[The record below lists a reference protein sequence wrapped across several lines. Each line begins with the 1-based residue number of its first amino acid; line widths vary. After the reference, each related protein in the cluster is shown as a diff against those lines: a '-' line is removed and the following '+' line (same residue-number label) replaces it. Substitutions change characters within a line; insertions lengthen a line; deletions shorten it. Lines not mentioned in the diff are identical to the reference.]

1 MRPCGV
7 VDETYQKDIAII
19 RTWQHWT
26 IFLVALAC
34 LYALP
39 LLGSY
44 YLVSLIN
51 NLSLTII
58 IVLGLQ
64 IVSGYCG
71 QISFG
76 QVAFMAVGSY
86 SSAIL
91 TSRFGLS
98 FFIALPLSGVIAGI
112 IGIIGGAPSL
122 RMKEFYLAIA
132 TLAIHFVLMW
142 LMLHMDFLGANR
154 GLTCAAPSIGSFA
167 FDTDERMYYLIISMM
182 IIMTFGARNLVRSR
196 IGRSFVAIRDNDL
209 AAEVMGINLFYY
221 KLLAF
226 FISCFYAGI
235 AGSLMAHQNLV
246 VHPDQYTLLK
256 AIEYVGMIIVG
267 GMGSIPG
274 VFFGVIFIVGLN
286 EFVMFLTPILAG
298 WMPWLGMAPTASLG
312 VMAFG
317 IVVSLFLLFE
327 PRGVAHRW
335 EIFKASYRL
344 YPFARS
350 I

>member
-7 VDETYQKDIAII
+7 ADETYEKDMAIV

-26 IFLVALAC
+26 ILLCTLAV
-34 LYALP
+34 LYTFP
-39 LLGSY
+39 LYGSY
-44 YLVSLIN
+44 YFISLIN
-51 NLSLTII
+51 YLSRVII

-64 IVSGYCG
+64 LVSGHCG

-76 QVAFMAVGSY
+76 QVAFMAVGAY
-86 SSAIL
+86 GSAIFTTTL
-91 TSRFGLS
+91 DIPFLL
-98 FFIALPLSGVIAGI
+98 ALPLSGLLAGT

-122 RMKEFYLAIA
+122 RIKGFYLSIA

-142 LMLHMDFLGANR
+142 LILHVEFLGANR
-154 GLTCAAPSIGSFA
+154 GLTCPPAKIGPLV
-167 FDTDERMYYLIISMM
+167 FDTEEKMYYLFVTVML
-182 IIMTFGARNLVRSR
+182 IMTFGAKNIERSHV
-196 IGRSFVAIRDNDL
+196 GRAFVAIRDNDL

-226 FISCFYAGI
+226 FISCFYAGV

-246 VHPDQYTLLK
+246 IHPDQFTLLT

-286 EFVMFLTPILAG
+286 ELVMTFTPLLAG
-298 WMPWLGMAPTASLG
+298 WFPLLGAGFTASIG
-312 VMAFG
+312 VIVFG
-317 IVVSLFLLFE
+317 AVVALFLLFE
-327 PRGVAHRW
+327 PYGVAHRW
-335 EIFKASYRL
+335 EIFKTSYRL

-350 I
+350 G